1 MVFPLSASDMRPDI
15 FLFSKLKGIA
25 WLLDVD
31 EHVFHLDIRTSYYL
45 GFLLVSQTRELY
57 PWA

>member
-1 MVFPLSASDMRPDI
+1 MRPDI